1 MSVKSKR
8 AIQKVP
14 ALRFH
19 KGTGHYR
26 VTLNGRDIWLGSDPK
41 AAQARYQAEIARW
54 LSHGRQPAPPSPRL
68 ITVMEL
74 VDKYTAHLVGYLP
87 DNTHRQTLLT
97 WCGRFAD
104 FAGGMPAAEYGPLAL
119 QQYRAALC
127 DGTLSRRTVNRMAQ
141 SVTAIFAWGA
151 SMELIPGSIPEALRC
166 VKGLRRGHAPGTTE
180 PEPVRPVEWATV
192 AATLPHLPRPVR
204 ELVLVL
210 WHCGARVGEL
220 VAVKAVDIDRSG
232 PVWTYAPKHHKTAMQ
247 GKTRVICFG
256 PEAQKVLREA
266 MLRHRDGYLFPPADA
281 MKEWSEGCRVHR
293 RPNQLPNLRETNR
306 TLGEH
311 YTPASVCRAVAEGVR
326 KANKAREAELG
337 RPLVDGE
344 TVPHWHVH
352 QMRHSYAT
360 RARQHFGLEAARAA
374 LGHSDAGITLVYAEA
389 DKTLAANVAA
399 RLG

>member
-14 ALRFH
+14 SLRFH

-26 VTLNGRDIWLGSDPK
+26 VTLNGRDVWLGSDPE
-41 AAQARYQAEIARW
+41 AAQVRYQAEIARW

-127 DGTLSRRTVNRMAQ
+127 DGTLSRRTVNRMTQ

-180 PEPVRPVEWATV
+180 PEPVRPVEWETV

-220 VAVKAVDIDRSG
+220 VAVKSADIDRSG

-266 MLRHRDGYLFPPADA
+266 ALRHRKGYLFPPSDA
-281 MKEWSEGCRVHR
+281 MKERSEKSEFHR
-293 RPNQLPNLRETNR
+293 RPNQPPNPKKTDRVV
-306 TLGEH
+306 GEH
-311 YTPASVCRAVAEGVR
+311 YSAASIGRAVTRAIEQ
-326 KANKAREAELG
+326 ANKAREVELG
-337 RPLVDGE
+337 RPLEDGE
-344 TVPHWHVH
+344 KVPHWHPH
-352 QMRHSYAT
+352 MLRHAYAT
-360 RARQHFGLEAARAA
+360 RARQHFGLEAARVA

-389 DKTLAANVAA
+389 DKTLAATVAA
-399 RLG
+399 KIG